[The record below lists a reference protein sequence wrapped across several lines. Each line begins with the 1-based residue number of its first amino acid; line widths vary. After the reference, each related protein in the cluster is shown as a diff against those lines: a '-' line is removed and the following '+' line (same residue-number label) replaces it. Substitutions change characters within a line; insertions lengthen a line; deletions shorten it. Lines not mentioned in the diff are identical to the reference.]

1 MTHFQNYSR
10 GTIPKAG
17 KSNEHASSTSK
28 EKLKN
33 KKLRKVAENDKNLSK
48 VVEIFMTINT
58 VKSDLNRQ
66 KLTIFVQNYIKIV
79 PNDQN
84 TPKMCRKWPI
94 STKNWFDE
102 KLAYFDQNSF
112 YYVSDIFYK

>member
-33 KKLRKVAENDKNLSK
+33 NPLIKKWQKMTKICQKLR
-48 VVEIFMTINT
+48 EICFG
-58 VKSDLNRQ
+58 
-66 KLTIFVQNYIKIV
+66 
-79 PNDQN
+79 
-84 TPKMCRKWPI
+84 
-94 STKNWFDE
+94 
-102 KLAYFDQNSF
+102 
-112 YYVSDIFYK
+112 

>member
-10 GTIPKAG
+10 GKIPKAG

-48 VVEIFMTINT
+48 IAEIFI
-58 VKSDLNRQ
+58 
-66 KLTIFVQNYIKIV
+66 
-79 PNDQN
+79 
-84 TPKMCRKWPI
+84 
-94 STKNWFDE
+94 
-102 KLAYFDQNSF
+102 
-112 YYVSDIFYK
+112 